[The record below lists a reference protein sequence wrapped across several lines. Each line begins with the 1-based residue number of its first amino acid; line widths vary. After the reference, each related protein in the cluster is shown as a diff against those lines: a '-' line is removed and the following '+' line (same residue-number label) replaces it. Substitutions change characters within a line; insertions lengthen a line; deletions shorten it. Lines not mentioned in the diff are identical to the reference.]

1 MSENNDNTGTS
12 NNDTKSQTDRKAI
25 LASFVIHTLTCADL
39 DQQIKIKI
47 KNSKTLEEKSITNA
61 DYQKMEDKL
70 KRPEY
75 SVVPD
80 LYENAL
86 NPDLSENEVEP
97 EMLDEKTKTKMLQKG
112 FMSCSMFSVLA
123 NIDLMQQKRIKK
135 GEKLDKKRITL
146 ADYQELVDNL
156 KRFNNH

>member
-1 MSENNDNTGTS
+1 MSENIVNPNIS
-12 NNDTKSQTDRKAI
+12 NNDTESQTDRKTL
-25 LASFVIHTLTCADL
+25 LASFLLHTLTCADL

-47 KNSKTLEEKSITNA
+47 KNSETLEERSITNA
-61 DYQKMEDKL
+61 DYHKMEDKL

-86 NPDLSENEVEP
+86 NPDLSENDVEP
-97 EMLDEKTKTKMLQKG
+97 DFYDEKTKTKMLNEG
-112 FMSCSMFSVLA
+112 FMTCSMFNVLA
-123 NIDLMQQKRIKK
+123 NIDLMQQIRIKK

-146 ADYQELVDNL
+146 ADYQELLDNL